1 MKKNFKSYAL
11 IWAIFL
17 LLFNVIVFLVRP
29 IIPNYEIHYDARF
42 WIAWLFVTA
51 AFVGNLLCAIKE
63 FQAENL
69 EKLFYKLPL
78 ITVSYTGLTVMLL
91 LGGALMLIPNCP
103 AWISAVV
110 CVAAAGFTAVAVV
123 KADWAADTVEATE
136 KNVKEKTVFIRL
148 KTVEAENLMV
158 RAKTDEAKGA
168 CKKVYEALRYSDP
181 MSSDALADI
190 EAEISEKLSA
200 YAAAVNSGENVSELA
215 DELLSLI
222 GDRNRMCKVM
232 K

>member
-17 LLFNVIVFLVRP
+17 LLFNAIVFLVRP
-29 IIPNYEIHYDARF
+29 IITSYEIHYDAIF
-42 WIAWLFVTA
+42 WIAWLFVIA
-51 AFVGNLLCAIKE
+51 AFVGNLLCAQKA
-63 FQAENL
+63 FQAEHL

-78 ITVSYTGLTVMLL
+78 VTVSYTGLIVMLL
-91 LGGALMLIPNCP
+91 LGGVLMLIPNCH

-110 CVAAAGFTAVAVV
+110 CVAAAGFTAAAVV
-123 KADWAADTVEATE
+123 KADWAADTVETTE
-136 KNVKEKTVFIRL
+136 KKCQGKTAFIRL
-148 KTVEAENLMV
+148 KTVDAENLM
-158 RAKTDEAKGA
+158 AQAQTAEAKAA
-168 CKKVYEALRYSDP
+168 CKKVYEAFRYSDP

-190 EAEISEKLSA
+190 EAKISVKFSA
-200 YAAAVNSGENVSELA
+200 YVAAVNSGGSVSELA
-215 DELLSLI
+215 DELIALI